1 MASFKRKP
9 SGVWTYFHVDESDD
23 SIAVCDIEIC
33 SGKSRNVRRAPFAAD
48 KKNYST
54 KGLGSHLKS
63 HHPNEF
69 KDATEVKKK
78 AENKKQNLAKEEE
91 HKAIY

>member
-1 MASFKRKP
+1 MRTSLKGKP

-23 SIAVCDIEIC
+23 SIAVCDLEIC
-33 SGKSRNVRRAPFAAD
+33 SGKSRNVRRPPFAAD
-48 KKNYST
+48 KKDYST
-54 KGLGSHLKS
+54 KGLWSHLKS

-78 AENKKQNLAKEEE
+78 AEEDKKQNLAKEEE
-91 HKAIY
+91 IR